1 MSASS
6 RSGWQAL
13 ATQDDLL
20 NGEVTGELEIGRTG
34 SALVDLH
41 WSLLLS
47 ETQRRRFQVPTTD
60 LVARSTPLMIGPVEV
75 RTLDPVDTLL
85 HLCHHAARSGA
96 VRLVHLLDVDQAA
109 RRILDWDLVARRARS
124 WQASAQV
131 GLVLARA
138 RRVIDTPVPADLDR
152 HLGLSRTFGRL
163 VSAVDIAWPA
173 PGRRV
178 RRVVATTRGAGVA
191 AERHRHGVQGAAER
205 RARRS
210 EPGSARRQGA
220 VGPGHPRGRRGLD
233 RRGRGRRRRRRTRRA
248 GDPAGRPDPLRG
260 ATVVTADVDPNDPLA
275 LRVAARSGSKS
286 MGRLWSLVRSS
297 LALVWSSGK
306 RLLSALVVVQV
317 LSAVA
322 LAAQVLTIQQVL
334 TAILDA
340 KGDRVMDA
348 VLLPVV
354 VLAPLSAVA
363 AVAGAVQ
370 TQLQRLLGE
379 SVARTMWG
387 KVLGVSTG
395 VGLRYFESPDFYN
408 RLNRVQTSAMLRPHQ
423 VTSGL
428 LSMGGA
434 LAACAGL
441 GITLFAI
448 SPLLLPLVVIAGIPL
463 LITSGR
469 ESRLEFD
476 CSVKQTPAVRLRGYF
491 TLLQT
496 GRDEAKEVRAFGL
509 AGWLATRFDN
519 LYAAYLRDLRTHVGR
534 RLLLSLIGQL
544 GSAVVLGGT
553 LIALVALIDRGE
565 IGVAEA
571 GAAIVAIRL
580 LAGQVQALF
589 RGAQSIFESGL
600 FLDDLRQF
608 LALGEAAVDEDEGR
622 EAPGAVRPVAGR
634 GRQVPLPRRGRRCA
648 QGRRHRAARG
658 EVVALVGENGSGKT
672 TLAKLLAGLYQPDEG
687 RVLWDE
693 QDVVRVPALQ
703 PAEAHRRRVP
713 GLRPLRAA
721 GDGQHRARPDRRRPA
736 EPARVRAAAAAAGA
750 DDDARRAPARLRH
763 RAVPHVHRRHR
774 PVGRPVAARGAGPL
788 LLP

>member
-1 MSASS
+1 M
-6 RSGWQAL
+6 
-13 ATQDDLL
+13 
-20 NGEVTGELEIGRTG
+20 
-34 SALVDLH
+34 
-41 WSLLLS
+41 
-47 ETQRRRFQVPTTD
+47 
-60 LVARSTPLMIGPVEV
+60 
-75 RTLDPVDTLL
+75 
-85 HLCHHAARSGA
+85 
-96 VRLVHLLDVDQAA
+96 
-109 RRILDWDLVARRARS
+109 
-124 WQASAQV
+124 
-131 GLVLARA
+131 
-138 RRVIDTPVPADLDR
+138 
-152 HLGLSRTFGRL
+152 
-163 VSAVDIAWPA
+163 
-173 PGRRV
+173 
-178 RRVVATTRGAGVA
+178 
-191 AERHRHGVQGAAER
+191 
-205 RARRS
+205 
-210 EPGSARRQGA
+210 
-220 VGPGHPRGRRGLD
+220 
-233 RRGRGRRRRRRTRRA
+233 
-248 GDPAGRPDPLRG
+248 
-260 ATVVTADVDPNDPLA
+260 TADVDPNDPLA

-286 MGRLWSLVRSS
+286 MGRLWGLVRSS

-354 VLAPLSAVA
+354 VLALLSAVA

-476 CSVKQTPAVRLRGYF
+476 WSVKQTPAVRLRGYF

-553 LIALVALIDRGE
+553 LIALVVLIDRGE

-622 EAPGAVRPVAGR
+622 EPPARFDLLRVQDVRFRYPGAAVDALKGVDIE
-634 GRQVPLPRRGRRCA
+634 L
-648 QGRRHRAARG
+648 RAG

-693 QDVVRVPALQ
+693 QDVSAFRPSSLRKRIAVVFQDFVRYALPATDNIALGRID
-703 PAEAHRRRVP
+703 E
-713 GLRPLRAA
+713 
-721 GDGQHRARPDRRRPA
+721 PA
-736 EPARVRAAAAAAGA
+736 EPARVRSAAAAAGA
-750 DDDARRAPARLRH
+750 DTMLDVLPQGFDTVLSRMFTGGTDLSGGQWQRVALARSFYRDAPLLILDEPSASLDPRAEHELFATLRDALRARTALFISH
-763 RAVPHVHRRHR
+763 RFSTV
-774 PVGRPVAARGAGPL
+774 RGADRIYVLHEGEIVEQGTHDELVSRNGRYAELFRLQSQLQIHGETVPG
-788 LLP
+788 